1 MSSRPLT
8 LASLTVA
15 RSDFGRMEALYQSLH
30 ASPRYRLLL
39 AAGAGHHDERLGRTL
54 QDVERSGLPL
64 DCLLPAVEG
73 GAGVQ
78 SAAVLAGVAQWLEE
92 RRPDAMLI
100 LGDRYEMLAGAQA
113 AMLARVPV
121 IHIGG
126 GPRR

>member
-1 MSSRPLT
+1 MSIRSIT

-73 GAGVQ
+73 GAGAQ
-78 SAAVLAGVAQWLEE
+78 SAAVLAGLTQWLEQC
-92 RRPDAMLI
+92 R
-100 LGDRYEMLAGAQA
+100 
-113 AMLARVPV
+113 
-121 IHIGG
+121 
-126 GPRR
+126 PRRSADSG